1 MAERQQ
7 KCVLSV
13 KNFVREKEKQ
23 VVGNDLALAPTE
35 RKELLPISSAIG
47 RNYQEKFF
55 VPAYIMDLPHSGL
68 GSSIWKK

>member
-1 MAERQQ
+1 MCV
-7 KCVLSV
+7 KCE
-13 KNFVREKEKQ
+13 VREKEKQ
-23 VVGNDLALAPTE
+23 VVGNDLALTPRE

-47 RNYQEKFF
+47 RNHQEKFF